1 MIMFALLIS
10 ASAYTQSS
18 KLNIGVYGGAGIS
31 NTMMFSFDNTGFGYD
46 GGLQLEYNISK
57 KLSLVSGM
65 GYERISSMLKFDI
78 NDSLNNPQ
86 PFTFNN
92 RFNFI
97 TIPLL
102 ARVNFGSKMKFF
114 INAGPSFNYL
124 VSQKSKSVNNTDNTT
139 YNSTN
144 TELFNRLEMALEI
157 GAGMSYPISE
167 KISISMELRN
177 KTGLTNIRKSELS
190 TQKTFSLLLNFGVN
204 YSL

>member
-31 NTMMFSFDNTGFGYD
+31 NTMMFSFDNPGFGYD

>member
-1 MIMFALLIS
+1 MFALLIS

-31 NTMMFSFDNTGFGYD
+31 NTMMFSFDNPGFGYD

>member
-1 MIMFALLIS
+1 
-10 ASAYTQSS
+10 
-18 KLNIGVYGGAGIS
+18 
-31 NTMMFSFDNTGFGYD
+31 
-46 GGLQLEYNISK
+46 
-57 KLSLVSGM
+57 
-65 GYERISSMLKFDI
+65 
-78 NDSLNNPQ
+78 
-86 PFTFNN
+86 
-92 RFNFI
+92 
-97 TIPLL
+97 
-102 ARVNFGSKMKFF
+102 MKFF

-124 VSQKSKSVNNTDNTT
+124 VSQKGKSVNNTDNTT